1 MKKENFVRAELD
13 YELLLIGVLIQ
24 KIEESKEQDD
34 IIQRIEIELDK
45 CENLFNTR
53 SYKDIRNE
61 AQYFRYRAI
70 LYAYKKEENLKKE
83 YIDKAINDYKL
94 MNCYKDIKDLNE
106 IINNV
111 NREV

>member
-24 KIEESKEQDD
+24 KIKENKEQDD
-34 IIQRIEIELDK
+34 LIKKIENELDK
-45 CENLFNTR
+45 CENLFNTK

-70 LYAYKKEENLKKE
+70 LYAYKKEEELKEE
-83 YIDKAINDYKL
+83 YLDKAIDDYKL
-94 MNCYKDIKDLNE
+94 MNCHKDINDLNE
-106 IINNV
+106 IINNIK
-111 NREV
+111 